1 MTTTISHHTIKLI
14 INILL
19 TITCIWLITIN
30 PTIWN
35 IIILTLNIVSLFL
48 RGVLIGIDIQK

>member
-1 MTTTISHHTIKLI
+1 MTTTISNHTIKLI

-19 TITCIWLITIN
+19 TITCIWLIVIN

-48 RGVLIGIDIQK
+48 RGVLIGVDMQK